1 MSGWRKGD
9 VVLLLGALAFG
20 VRWAGLRDWLV
31 MSEGVP
37 EPWAAQM
44 PMRGKKRVCT

>member
-1 MSGWRKGD
+1 MGGERGN

-20 VRWAGLRDWLV
+20 GRWAGLRDWMV
-31 MSEGVP
+31 PSEGVP